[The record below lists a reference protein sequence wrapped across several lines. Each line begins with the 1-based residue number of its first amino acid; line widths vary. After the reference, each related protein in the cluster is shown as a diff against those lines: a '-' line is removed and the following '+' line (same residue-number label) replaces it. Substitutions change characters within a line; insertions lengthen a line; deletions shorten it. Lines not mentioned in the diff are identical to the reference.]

1 MPLYSLLA
9 GEETS
14 KQIAENKTFPTCI
27 PILMTALNLSK
38 LNMSYGAGIQTV
50 HVIKVQP
57 TY

>member
-9 GEETS
+9 GEE
-14 KQIAENKTFPTCI
+14 IAENKAFPTCM

-38 LNMSYGAGIQTV
+38 LNISYGAGIQMV

-57 TY
+57 TF